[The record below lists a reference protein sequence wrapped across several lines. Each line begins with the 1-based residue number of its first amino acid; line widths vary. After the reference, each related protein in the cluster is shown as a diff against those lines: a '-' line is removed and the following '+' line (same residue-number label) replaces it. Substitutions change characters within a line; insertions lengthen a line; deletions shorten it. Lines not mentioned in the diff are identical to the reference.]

1 MTIDW
6 NAFTPGTAAA
16 VDLAGTWDPSLA
28 FAMAGAIAVGVIAF
42 AFARKRTVSVLGLQA
57 LLQVPCGARR
67 AAKRVAS
74 LPCPGLKAWPAQ
86 GMTLIRRMQ

>member
-42 AFARKRTVSVLGLQA
+42 AFARGRTVSVLGLQA
-57 LLQVPCGARR
+57 LLQVPA
-67 AAKRVAS
+67 
-74 LPCPGLKAWPAQ
+74 AQ
-86 GMTLIRRMQ
+86 GVRPNAWLRSHARV